1 MGEPLNIQPPAV
13 TGNLAA
19 DLATDAANIQAL
31 NQTAAS
37 NVAAV
42 TGVTPM
48 ASLTG
53 NPIAD
58 LLNAITA
65 QGNAL
70 IADLQTALN
79 LANYQLPGGTAVA
92 DPIAATA
99 IAALIPLVQLVIN
112 GPPAATPASG
122 ATGTTTPAPATPG
135 IMTEAEKLRIVAIT
149 VQSTAFKQ
157 AVSPFIVDTVQQV
170 QGLIN
175 GLMTVFTG
183 GAIAGLVAVPK
194 IP

>member
-1 MGEPLNIQPPAV
+1 MAIEAPAV

-19 DLATDAANIQAL
+19 DLNTDVTNL
-31 NQTAAS
+31 NQSAATTVN

-42 TGVTPM
+42 ATGAKPM
-48 ASLTG
+48 AALTG
-53 NPIAD
+53 NPLAD
-58 LLNAITA
+58 LLNAITT
-65 QGNAL
+65 QGNTL
-70 IADLQTALN
+70 IADLQAAEN
-79 LANYQLPGGTAVA
+79 LANYQIPGGGLA

-112 GPPAATPASG
+112 GPPAAPAAAGS
-122 ATGTTTPAPATPG
+122 TVTAPSAVPG

-149 VQSTAFKQ
+149 VQSAAFKS
-157 AVSPFIVDTVQQV
+157 AVSPFIVDTIAQV

-175 GLMTVFTG
+175 GLMTLFTG
-183 GAIAGLVAVPK
+183 GAVAGLIAIPK